1 MAIEPYL
8 NFNGNGVEEG
18 EQVFARLADRGTVE
32 MPFQATSW
40 TSGFG
45 MTRDRFGVSSVV
57 NVVARN
63 VSGPQ

>member
-8 NFNGNGVEEG
+8 NFNGHGVEEG

-45 MTRDRFGVSSVV
+45 MTRDRFGVSAVV
-57 NVVARN
+57 NVVAPN
-63 VSGPQ
+63 VSGPR